1 MIDSFL
7 HGLKRTGERVQ
18 RRGEEVAQSAR
29 LRVDIFQLN
38 RELDTLYA
46 RLGRAYH
53 GSASV
58 SVLEDIRADIRRV
71 EEEIASRERLMTELT
86 SAPVETAGVGGPN
99 TAATLS
105 PFAVS
110 PAGAS
115 LQHSEPPPAQAA
127 LSVWREKEAARMSE
141 LKQGPITD
149 TTGRPDGENA
159 DPTTTAGGD
168 PHNNPLTRHQNAPTD
183 PHDAGQ
189 GDKLEPGDK
198 TASTGNEAA
207 RDEMFRHQ
215 NHLHEGEMATRDP
228 DPLASKD

>member
-7 HGLKRTGERVQ
+7 LGLRRTGERVQ

-29 LRVDIFQLN
+29 LRVDIFQLH
-38 RELDTLYA
+38 RELDALYA

-53 GSASV
+53 GSAAV
-58 SVLEDIRADIRRV
+58 SVLEEIRADIGRV

-86 SAPVETAGVGGPN
+86 TPPVETAGVSVSKS
-99 TAATLS
+99 AAKPS
-105 PFAVS
+105 PFAVA
-110 PAGAS
+110 PAPPTS
-115 LQHSEPPPAQAA
+115 TEPQPAQTA

-141 LKQGPITD
+141 LKEGPITD

-168 PHNNPLTRHQNAPTD
+168 PHNNPLTRHQNAPTE
-183 PHDAGQ
+183 PHESGQ
-189 GDKLEPGDK
+189 GDKLQPGAK
-198 TASTGNEAA
+198 TASMGNEAA
-207 RDEMFRHQ
+207 RDEMFRHE
-215 NHLHEGEMATRDP
+215 NTLKEGEMASRDP

>member
-38 RELDTLYA
+38 RELDALYA

-58 SVLEDIRADIRRV
+58 SVLEDIRADIGRV
-71 EEEIASRERLMTELT
+71 EEEISSRERLMTELT
-86 SAPVETAGVGGPN
+86 STPVEAAGVGGPKS
-99 TAATLS
+99 AANPS

-110 PAGAS
+110 PSGAS

-141 LKQGPITD
+141 LKQGPTTD

-168 PHNNPLTRHQNAPTD
+168 PHNNPLTQHQSAPTE
-183 PHDAGQ
+183 PHESGQ
-189 GDKLEPGDK
+189 GDKLQPGEK
-198 TASTGNEAA
+198 TASMGNEAA
-207 RDEMFRHQ
+207 RDEMVRHRD
-215 NHLHEGEMATRDP
+215 LLKEGEMATRDP